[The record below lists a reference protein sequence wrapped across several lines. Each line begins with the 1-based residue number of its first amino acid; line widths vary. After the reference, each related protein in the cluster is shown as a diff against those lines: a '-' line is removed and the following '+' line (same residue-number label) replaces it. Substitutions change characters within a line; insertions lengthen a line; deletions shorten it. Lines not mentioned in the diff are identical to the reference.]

1 MNKKVVKTDS
11 KTKKKASNL
20 FPRACRFIARSL
32 LAVGIL
38 LLVSIYLAMAN
49 FALTYGYITQD
60 CGFLNFKT
68 VIWNLSPSQIIIYSL
83 VTIVFFFGIA
93 TMLYC
98 SNAFFRRVNRTIAN
112 FFNIPIFIYE
122 LGISFIVWAF
132 ATTLLLS
139 CLPCAAIYT
148 ILGLILNQLFFCL
161 AYVFGICNSY
171 PV

>member
-1 MNKKVVKTDS
+1 MNKKAAKTS
-11 KTKKKASNL
+11 LKTKGETSNL

-32 LAVGIL
+32 LAIGIL

-49 FALTYGYITQD
+49 FALTYGHITQD
-60 CGFLNFKT
+60 CSFFNFKNI
-68 VIWNLSPSQIIIYSL
+68 IWNLSPSQIIIYSL
-83 VTIVFFFGIA
+83 VTIVFIFGVAI
-93 TMLYC
+93 MLYC
-98 SNAFFRRVNRTIAN
+98 SNAFLRRVNRTIAN

-122 LGISFIVWAF
+122 LGISFIVWSF

-161 AYVFGICNSY
+161 AYIGYHRPEYKI
-171 PV
+171 